1 MKLLVCDD
9 DISTIDVIQSQLN
22 CQDLGITR
30 ILRAYNGE
38 AAKEVI
44 LAEQPELILC
54 DIGMPKVDGVEVLKF
69 IYENNIYAEFAFLTC
84 YDDFEHAR
92 FAVRYGA
99 RNYLTKPVDFD
110 ELNEALHRMAQAV
123 KKHRQLLQRTDD
135 YTVSDAYFNH
145 VLRQIQDCG
154 SDLSQNRI
162 AHILQQNNITTVE
175 ADTPI
180 RPVVIFGDITKAF
193 DDGWNRELLSY
204 SFSRLVEE
212 SLTDYV
218 GLRFTTVSITDRY
231 VSTATFV
238 KARDFSEND
247 CLVRARQ
254 LVSLCA
260 RTLSISPVCIIGGEV
275 PFYMTPEAILALQGQ
290 MRKVLLQ
297 GGSVFLQRDVE
308 KISGADHSV
317 IEEEQVLRAIRA
329 KDKTMFMGLV
339 SGAVDKIVYSRK
351 DASSMMAILHKELIQ
366 AVYNDLN
373 DNHIQLKTLFES
385 KQMQSLDWFAE
396 RSASDMMSFASCL
409 FDFTVL
415 ELERSASGTDI
426 IGSVKQYI
434 HSHFKEDLDR
444 NALAVVVHITP
455 NYLSKRFRAE
465 TGMSLR
471 EYINQLRVDE
481 AKRLLIS
488 TNSTI
493 SEVASAV
500 GYDNISYFSTVFK
513 KLCGMP
519 PIEWCNGKRNEGNK

>member
-1 MKLLVCDD
+1 MKLLICDD

-22 CQDLGITR
+22 CQELGITR

-38 AAKEVI
+38 AAKEII
-44 LAEQPELILC
+44 LVEQPELILC

-69 IYENNIYAEFAFLTC
+69 IYENNIYTEFAFLTC

-92 FAVRYGA
+92 IAVRYGA

-110 ELNEALHRMAQAV
+110 ELNEALHRMSEAV

-145 VLRQIQDCG
+145 ILRQIQDCG
-154 SDLSQNRI
+154 PDSSQSRI
-162 AHILQQNNITTVE
+162 AHILQQSNITTFD

-193 DDGWNRELLSY
+193 KDGWNRELLSY

-218 GLRFTTVSITDRY
+218 GMRFTTVSITDRY
-231 VSTATFV
+231 VSTTTFV
-238 KARDFSEND
+238 KAREISESS
-247 CLVRARQ
+247 CQTRAGQ

-260 RTLSISPVCIIGGEV
+260 RMLFIAPVCIIGEEV
-275 PFYMTPEAILALQGQ
+275 PFYMMPTAVPALHRQ

-297 GGSVFLQRDVE
+297 GGSIFLQRDVE
-308 KISGADHSV
+308 KISGTDLSV

-329 KDKTMFMGLV
+329 KDKALFMGLV

-351 DASSMMAILHKELIQ
+351 DASFMMAILHKELIQ
-366 AVYNDLN
+366 AIYNNLK
-373 DNHIQLKTLFES
+373 DNHIQLKTLFQS
-385 KQMQSLDWFAE
+385 KQLQSLDWFAE
-396 RSASDMMSFASCL
+396 RSASDMTNFASCL
-409 FDFTVL
+409 FDLTIL

-444 NALAVVVHITP
+444 NALADVVHITP

-471 EYINQLRVDE
+471 EYINQLRVEE

-488 TNSTI
+488 TGSTI

-513 KLCGMP
+513 KLCGMS
-519 PIEWCNGKRNEGNK
+519 PIEWCNGKRNEENQ

>member
-1 MKLLVCDD
+1 MKLLICDD

-22 CQDLGITR
+22 CQELGITC

-38 AAKEVI
+38 AAKGVI

-69 IYENNIYAEFAFLTC
+69 VYENNIYSEFAFLTC

-92 FAVRYGA
+92 AAVRYGA

-110 ELNEALHRMAQAV
+110 ELTEALHRMAESV
-123 KKHRQLLQRTDD
+123 KKHRQLLQKADD

-145 VLRQIQDCG
+145 ILRQIQDCG
-154 SDLSQNRI
+154 SDLNKGRI
-162 AHILQQNNITTVE
+162 ARILQQGNITTFDV
-175 ADTPI
+175 DTPI
-180 RPVVIFGDITKAF
+180 RPVVIYGDITKAMG
-193 DDGWNRELLSY
+193 DGWNRELLSY

-218 GLRFTTVSITDRY
+218 GMRFTTVSITERY
-231 VSTATFV
+231 VSTTTFV
-238 KARDFSEND
+238 KALDISENN
-247 CLVRARQ
+247 CMVRAKQ
-254 LVSLCA
+254 LVSLCE
-260 RTLSISPVCIIGGEV
+260 RTLYISPVCIIGSEV
-275 PFYMTPEAILALQGQ
+275 PFHRMPETVLALQKQ

-297 GGSVFLQRDVE
+297 GGSIFYQRDVE
-308 KISGADHSV
+308 KISGTDCSV

-329 KDKTMFMGLV
+329 KDKAMFMGLV
-339 SGAVDKIVYSRK
+339 AGAVEKIVYSRK
-351 DASSMMAILHKELIQ
+351 DTSSMMALLHKDLIQ
-366 AVYNDLN
+366 AIYNDLK
-373 DNHIQLKTLFES
+373 DNHIQLRTLFQDE
-385 KQMQSLDWFAE
+385 QLQSLDLFAE
-396 RSASDMMSFASCL
+396 RSVSDMTNFASCL
-409 FDFTVL
+409 FDLTIL
-415 ELERSASGTDI
+415 ELERTSGGTDL
-426 IGSVKQYI
+426 IGNVKQYI

-488 TNSTI
+488 TTSNI

-513 KLCGMP
+513 KLCGMS
-519 PIEWCNGKRNEGNK
+519 PIEWCSGKRNEGNK